1 MWFNFM
7 MLQLITSIIA
17 LNTLIAII
25 ADSYD
30 EVKND
35 FPKYDAE

>member
-30 EVKND
+30 KVEND
-35 FPKYDAE
+35 SPKYDAE